1 MDIKVFTKMLKDKHF
16 TDYPKMNYKYG
27 DEFNAFL
34 GALEELYYKTL
45 PILDFDDN
53 NIVFIENHAAVNQ
66 SAVKLLLQ
74 SQDQHYGIKAAEDEI
89 VATSAI
95 ESIDFSRDSV
105 RKILKGMAPKD
116 EQENRILGIKHGL
129 EFIADTANKIT
140 EENLY
145 KLYMMT
151 VGDFL
156 IGDDKLL
163 EGNYY
168 RHDTVYIVSDRVE
181 HSGLD
186 YKKVPEFMKLLIEF
200 INAED
205 DINDLIKA
213 AIIHFYIAFVHPY
226 FDGNGRMAR
235 LVHLWFLIQKGY
247 QSALFIPFSS
257 QIEKSRKAY
266 YDAYTAI
273 EENKK
278 YSGKIDVTP
287 FILYFINNVYN
298 KMNEGS
304 AAVETLA
311 IYDEAVKDGKVTEK
325 ETKLWKFVLSFYGTE
340 EFSTK
345 QLEKDFGDAAYATIR
360 GFVLKFEDLGLFTSV
375 KYGSRVKYKVWSLNI
390 ASKADL

>member
-16 TDYPKMNYKYG
+16 TDYRQMKYKYG
-27 DEFNAFL
+27 EDFNAFL
-34 GALEELYYKTL
+34 QTLDELYYKAL
-45 PILDFDDN
+45 PISDFDGN
-53 NIVFIENHAAVNQ
+53 RIVFIENHAAINQ
-66 SAVKLLLQ
+66 NAVKLLLQ

-89 VATSAI
+89 IATSAI

-105 RKILKGMAPKD
+105 RRILKGMAPND
-116 EQENRILGIKHGL
+116 EQENRILGVKHGL
-129 EFIADTANKIT
+129 EFIADTGNKIT

-156 IGDDKLL
+156 TGDDKLL
-163 EGNYY
+163 DGNLY
-168 RHDTVYIVSDRVE
+168 RHDTVYVVSDRVE

-186 YKKVPEFMKLLIEF
+186 HKKVPEFMKSLIAF

-205 DINDLIKA
+205 GINDLIKA
-213 AIIHFYIAFVHPY
+213 AIIHFYIAYVHPY

-266 YDAYTAI
+266 YDAFTAV
-273 EENKK
+273 EENKN
-278 YSGKIDVTP
+278 YSGIIDVTP

-298 KMNEGS
+298 KINEGS
-304 AAVETLA
+304 AAVETLTA
-311 IYDEAVKDGKVTEK
+311 YEDAVKSGKVTEK
-325 ETKLWKFVLSFYGTE
+325 ETKLWKFVLSCYGTE

-345 QLEKDFGDAAYATIR
+345 RLEKDFGDAAYATIR
-360 GFVLKFEDLGLFTSV
+360 GFVLKFEELGLLSSV
-375 KYGSRVKYKVWSLNI
+375 KYGPRVKYKVI
-390 ASKADL
+390 K

>member
-1 MDIKVFTKMLKDKHF
+1 MDIKVFAKMLKDKHF
-16 TDYPKMNYKYG
+16 TDYQKMNYKYG
-27 DEFNAFL
+27 DDFNAFL
-34 GALEELYYKTL
+34 QTLEELYYKTL
-45 PILDFDDN
+45 PLLDFDDN

-129 EFIADTANKIT
+129 EFIADTTNKIT

-156 IGDDKLL
+156 TGDDELA
-163 EGNYY
+163 EGNFY
-168 RHDTVYIVSDRVE
+168 RHDTVYVVSDHVE

-186 YKKVPEFMKLLIEF
+186 YKKVPEFMKSLIAF
-200 INAED
+200 TNTDD

-213 AIIHFYIAFVHPY
+213 AIIHFYIAYVHPY

-287 FILYFINNVYN
+287 LILYFINNVYN

-304 AAVETLA
+304 TAVETLT
-311 IYDEAVKDGKVTEK
+311 IFDDAVKGGKVTEK
-325 ETKLWKFVLSFYGTE
+325 ETKLWKFVLSYYGTE

-360 GFVLKFEDLGLFTSV
+360 GFVLKFEDLGLLSSV
-375 KYGSRVKYKVWSLNI
+375 KYGPRVKYKI
-390 ASKADL
+390 IK

>member
-1 MDIKVFTKMLKDKHF
+1 MDIKIFTKMLKDKHF
-16 TDYPKMNYKYG
+16 TNYEKMKYIYG
-27 DEFNAFL
+27 KDFNDFL
-34 GALEELYYKTL
+34 KTLDDLYYKEL
-45 PILDFDDN
+45 PLCDFEDN
-53 NIVFIENHAAVNQ
+53 NIVFIENHASVNQ
-66 SAVKLLLQ
+66 NTVKLLLQ
-74 SQDQHYGIKAAEDEI
+74 SQDKHYGIKAAEDEI

-105 RKILKGMAPKD
+105 RKILKGYAPKD
-116 EQENRILGIKHGL
+116 EQESRILGVKNGL
-129 EFIADTANKIT
+129 EFIADTSNKIT

-156 IGDDKLL
+156 DGEDRLA
-163 EGNYY
+163 EGNFY
-168 RHDTVYIVSDRVE
+168 RHDTVYVVSDRVE

-186 YKKVPEFMKLLIEF
+186 CKRVPEFMRSLIEF
-200 INAED
+200 ANNDD

-247 QSALFIPFSS
+247 QSALFISFSS
-257 QIEKSRKAY
+257 RIEKSRKAY
-266 YDAYTAI
+266 YDAFTAV
-273 EENKK
+273 EQNKK

-287 FILYFINNVYN
+287 FVLYFINNVYN
-298 KMNEGS
+298 KMTDETTIT
-304 AAVETLA
+304 ETLTV
-311 IYDEAVKDGKVTEK
+311 YDNAVKDGKIPEK

-345 QLEKDFGDAAYATIR
+345 QLEKDFGNAAYATIR
-360 GFVLKFEDLGLFTSV
+360 GFVLKFEDLGLLSSV
-375 KYGSRVKYKVWSLNI
+375 KYGPRVKYKI
-390 ASKADL
+390 IK

>member
-16 TDYPKMNYKYG
+16 TDYRQMKYKYG
-27 DEFNAFL
+27 EDFNAFL
-34 GALEELYYKTL
+34 QTLEELYYKAL
-45 PILDFDDN
+45 PLSDFDGN
-53 NIVFIENHAAVNQ
+53 SIVFIENHAAINQ
-66 SAVKLLLQ
+66 NAVKLLLQ

-89 VATSAI
+89 IATSAI

-105 RKILKGMAPKD
+105 RRILKGMAPND
-116 EQENRILGIKHGL
+116 EQENRILGVKHGL

-156 IGDDKLL
+156 TGDDKLL
-163 EGNYY
+163 DSNLY
-168 RHDTVYIVSDRVE
+168 RHDTVYVVSDRVE

-186 YKKVPEFMKLLIEF
+186 HKKVPEFMKSLIAF

-213 AIIHFYIAFVHPY
+213 AIIHFYIAYVHPY

-235 LVHLWFLIQKGY
+235 LVHLWFLLQNGY

-266 YDAYTAI
+266 YDAFTAV
-273 EENKK
+273 EENKN

-298 KMNEGS
+298 KINEGS
-304 AAVETLA
+304 ATVETLTA
-311 IYDEAVKDGKVTEK
+311 YEDAVKSGKVTEK
-325 ETKLWKFVLSFYGTE
+325 ETKLWKFVLSCYGTE

-345 QLEKDFGDAAYATIR
+345 RLEKDFGDAAYATIR
-360 GFVLKFEDLGLFTSV
+360 GFVLKFEELGLLSSV
-375 KYGSRVKYKVWSLNI
+375 KYGPRVKYKVI
-390 ASKADL
+390 K

>member
-16 TDYPKMNYKYG
+16 TDYQKMHYKYG
-27 DEFNAFL
+27 EDFKAFL
-34 GALEELYYKTL
+34 QTLDEMYYKTL
-45 PILDFDDN
+45 PLSDFEGND
-53 NIVFIENHAAVNQ
+53 IVFIENHATVNQ
-66 SAVKLLLQ
+66 RAVKLLLQ
-74 SQDQHYGIKAAEDEI
+74 SRNKHYGIKSAEDEI

-105 RKILKGMAPKD
+105 RRILKGMAPND

-129 EFIADTANKIT
+129 EFIADTDNKIT

-156 IGDDKLL
+156 SDDDKLSD
-163 EGNYY
+163 GNLY

-186 YKKVPEFMKLLIEF
+186 YKKVPQFMRSLVAF
-200 INAED
+200 INAD
-205 DINDLIKA
+205 DDTNDLIKA
-213 AIIHFYIAFVHPY
+213 AIIHFYIAFVLPY
-226 FDGNGRMAR
+226 FDGNGRIAR
-235 LVHLWFLIQKGY
+235 LVHLWFLVQKGY

-257 QIEKSRKAY
+257 KIEKSRKAY

-273 EENKK
+273 EENKA

-287 FILYFINNVYN
+287 FILYFMNNVYN
-298 KMNEGS
+298 NMNEGS
-304 AAVETLA
+304 VDFETLTL
-311 IYDEAVKDGKVTEK
+311 YDDAVKNGKVTEK
-325 ETKLWKFVLSFYGTE
+325 ESKLWKFVLSFYGTE

-360 GFVLKFEDLGLFTSV
+360 GFVSKFEKLGLLSSA
-375 KYGSRVKYKVWSLNI
+375 KYGARVKYKVV
-390 ASKADL
+390 K

>member
-1 MDIKVFTKMLKDKHF
+1 MDIKLFTKMLKDKHF
-16 TDYPKMNYKYG
+16 TDYQKMKYKYG
-27 DEFNAFL
+27 EDFNAFL
-34 GALEELYYKTL
+34 QTIEELYYKPL
-45 PILDFDDN
+45 PLSDFDGN
-53 NIVFIENHAAVNQ
+53 ALVFIENHSAIKQN
-66 SAVKLLLQ
+66 AVKLLLQ

-105 RKILKGMAPKD
+105 RKILKGMAPND
-116 EQENRILGIKHGL
+116 EQESRILGIKHGL
-129 EFIADTANKIT
+129 DFIADTDNKIT

-151 VGDFL
+151 VGNFL
-156 IGDDKLL
+156 SGDDKLI
-163 EGNYY
+163 EGKLY
-168 RHDTVYIVSDRVE
+168 RHDTVYVVSDRVE

-186 YKKVPEFMKLLIEF
+186 YKKVPEFIKSLIAF
-200 INAED
+200 ANAED
-205 DINDLIKA
+205 DINDLVKA

-226 FDGNGRMAR
+226 FDGNGRIAR

-257 QIEKSRKAY
+257 KIEKSRKAY

-278 YSGKIDVTP
+278 ISGKIDVTP
-287 FILYFINNVYN
+287 FVLYFINNVYN
-298 KMNEGS
+298 KINEGS
-304 AAVETLA
+304 ATVEALTL
-311 IYDEAVKDGKVTEK
+311 YNDAVKCGKITEK
-325 ETKLWKFVLSFYGTE
+325 ETKLWKFVLSCYGTA

-360 GFVLKFEDLGLFTSV
+360 GFVLKFEDLGLLSSV
-375 KYGSRVKYKVWSLNI
+375 KYGPRVKYKVINQG
-390 ASKADL
+390 

>member
-1 MDIKVFTKMLKDKHF
+1 MDIRVFTEMLKDRHF
-16 TDYPKMNYKYG
+16 TDYQKMKYKYG
-27 DEFNAFL
+27 EDFHAFL
-34 GALEELYYKTL
+34 QTLEELYYTPL
-45 PILDFDDN
+45 PLADFDGN
-53 NIVFIENHAAVNQ
+53 NIVFIDNHATLSQ

-74 SQDQHYGIKAAEDEI
+74 SQDQHYGMKAAEDEI

-95 ESIDFSRDSV
+95 ENIDFSRDSV
-105 RKILKGMAPKD
+105 RRILKGMAPND
-116 EQENRILGIKHGL
+116 EQENRISGIKHGL
-129 EFIADTANKIT
+129 EFIADPANKIT

-156 IGDDKLL
+156 TGDDTLSD
-163 EGNYY
+163 GNYY
-168 RHDTVYIVSDRVE
+168 RHDTVYVVSDRIE
-181 HSGLD
+181 HVGLD
-186 YKKVPEFMKLLIEF
+186 CKKVPDFMKSLIAF
-200 INAED
+200 VHAQD
-205 DINDLIKA
+205 GMNDLLKA
-213 AIIHFYIAFVHPY
+213 SIIHFYFAFVHPY

-266 YDAYTAI
+266 YDAYTTI
-273 EENKK
+273 EKNKK
-278 YSGKIDVTP
+278 YSGKTDITP
-287 FILYFINNVYN
+287 FLLYFIDNVYN

-304 AAVETLA
+304 VAIETLTV
-311 IYDEAVKDGKVTEK
+311 YDHAVKNGKITEK

-360 GFVLKFEDLGLFTSV
+360 GFVLKFEDMGLLSSV
-375 KYGSRVKYKVWSLNI
+375 KYGPRVKYRIIK
-390 ASKADL
+390 

>member
-1 MDIKVFTKMLKDKHF
+1 MLL
-16 TDYPKMNYKYG
+16 YPCQIH
-27 DEFNAFL
+27 
-34 GALEELYYKTL
+34 L
-45 PILDFDDN
+45 PLLDFDGN

-66 SAVKLLLQ
+66 NTVKLLLQ
-74 SQDQHYGIKAAEDEI
+74 SQDRHYGIKAAENEI
-89 VATSAI
+89 IATSAI

-116 EQENRILGIKHGL
+116 EQENRILGIKQGL
-129 EFIADTANKIT
+129 EFIANTENKIT

-151 VGDFL
+151 VGNFL
-156 IGDDKLL
+156 SGDDKLEEDNL
-163 EGNYY
+163 Y
-168 RHDTVYIVSDRVE
+168 RNDTVYVVSDHIE

-186 YKKVPEFMKLLIEF
+186 CKKVPEFMKLLIAF
-200 INAED
+200 VNTED
-205 DINDLIKA
+205 NINDLIKA
-213 AIIHFYIAFVHPY
+213 SIIHFYIAFVHPY

-247 QSALFIPFSS
+247 QSSLFVSFSS

-266 YDAYTAI
+266 YDAYTDI

-304 AAVETLA
+304 ATVATLTV
-311 IYDEAVKDGKVTEK
+311 YDDAVKDGKITEK

-345 QLEKDFGDAAYATIR
+345 QLEKAFGDAAYATIR
-360 GFVLKFEDLGLFTSV
+360 GFVLKFEDIGLLSSV
-375 KYGSRVKYKVWSLNI
+375 KYGPRVKYKVI
-390 ASKADL
+390 K

>member
-1 MDIKVFTKMLKDKHF
+1 MDIKIFTKMLRDKHF
-16 TDYPKMNYKYG
+16 TDYQKMQYKYG
-27 DEFNAFL
+27 EDFNAFL
-34 GALEELYYKTL
+34 QTLEELYYKTL
-45 PILDFDDN
+45 LLLDFDDN

-66 SAVKLLLQ
+66 NAVKLLLQ
-74 SQDQHYGIKAAEDEI
+74 SQDGYYGIKAAEDEI

-129 EFIADTANKIT
+129 EFIADTSNKIT
-140 EENLY
+140 EENIF

-156 IGDDKLL
+156 TSDDKLA
-163 EGNYY
+163 EGNFY
-168 RHDTVYIVSDRVE
+168 RHDTVYVVSDHVE

-186 YKKVPEFMKLLIEF
+186 YKKVPEFMKSLIAF
-200 INAED
+200 VNAED
-205 DINDLIKA
+205 DINDLVKA

-226 FDGNGRMAR
+226 FDGNGRIAR

-257 QIEKSRKAY
+257 QIERSRKAY

-304 AAVETLA
+304 TAVETLTA
-311 IYDEAVKDGKVTEK
+311 YDDAVKDGKITEK
-325 ETKLWKFVLSFYGTE
+325 ETKLWKFVLSYYGTE

-360 GFVLKFEDLGLFTSV
+360 GFVLKFEDLGLLSSV
-375 KYGSRVKYKVWSLNI
+375 KYGPRVKYKVI
-390 ASKADL
+390 K

>member
-1 MDIKVFTKMLKDKHF
+1 MDIKIFTKMLKDKHF
-16 TDYPKMNYKYG
+16 IHYQKMQYKYG
-27 DEFNAFL
+27 EDFNAFL
-34 GALEELYYKTL
+34 EALEELYYKTL
-45 PILDFDDN
+45 PLLDFDDN

-66 SAVKLLLQ
+66 NAVKLLLQ
-74 SQDQHYGIKAAEDEI
+74 SRDGHYGIKAAEDEI

-105 RKILKGMAPKD
+105 HKILKGMAPKD

-129 EFIADTANKIT
+129 EFIADTSNKIT

-156 IGDDKLL
+156 TGDDKLL
-163 EGNYY
+163 DGNYY
-168 RHDTVYIVSDRVE
+168 RHDTVYVVSDRIE

-186 YKKVPEFMKLLIEF
+186 YKKVPMFMKKLIEF
-200 INAED
+200 VNAED

-226 FDGNGRMAR
+226 FDGNGRIAR

-266 YDAYTAI
+266 YDAYTTI

-278 YSGKIDVTP
+278 LSEKIDVTP

-304 AAVETLA
+304 ATVEILSVYDDA
-311 IYDEAVKDGKVTEK
+311 IKDGKITEK
-325 ETKLWKFVLSFYGTE
+325 ETKLWKFVLSYYGTE
-340 EFSTK
+340 AFSTK

-360 GFVLKFEDLGLFTSV
+360 GFVLKFQDLGLLSSV
-375 KYGSRVKYKVWSLNI
+375 KYGQRVKYKI
-390 ASKADL
+390 ANTNL

>member
-1 MDIKVFTKMLKDKHF
+1 MLKDKHF
-16 TDYPKMNYKYG
+16 TDYQKMKYKYG
-27 DEFNAFL
+27 EDFNAFL
-34 GALEELYYKTL
+34 QTLEELYYKTL
-45 PILDFDDN
+45 PLLDFDCN

-66 SAVKLLLQ
+66 SAIKLLLQ

-145 KLYMMT
+145 TLYMMT
-151 VGDFL
+151 VGNFL
-156 IGDDKLL
+156 KGDDKLA
-163 EGNYY
+163 EGNFY
-168 RHDTVYIVSDRVE
+168 RHDTVYVVSDHIE

-186 YKKVPEFMKLLIEF
+186 YKKVPEFMKSLIAF
-200 INAED
+200 VNAED
-205 DINDLIKA
+205 DTNDLVKA

-304 AAVETLA
+304 TTVETLTV
-311 IYDEAVKDGKVTEK
+311 YDDAVKDGKLPEK
-325 ETKLWKFVLSFYGTE
+325 ESKLWKFVLSYYGTE

-360 GFVLKFEDLGLFTSV
+360 GFVLKFEDLGLLSSV
-375 KYGSRVKYKVWSLNI
+375 KYGPRVKYKVI
-390 ASKADL
+390 K

>member
-16 TDYPKMNYKYG
+16 TDYQKMQYKYG
-27 DEFNAFL
+27 EDFKAFL
-34 GALEELYYKTL
+34 QTLDEMYYKTL
-45 PILDFDDN
+45 PLSDFEGND
-53 NIVFIENHAAVNQ
+53 IVFIENHATVNQ
-66 SAVKLLLQ
+66 RAVKLLLQ
-74 SQDQHYGIKAAEDEI
+74 SRNKHYGIKSAEDEI

-105 RKILKGMAPKD
+105 RRILKGMAPND
-116 EQENRILGIKHGL
+116 EQENRILGVKHGL
-129 EFIADTANKIT
+129 EFIADTDNKIT

-156 IGDDKLL
+156 SDDDKLSD
-163 EGNYY
+163 GNLY

-181 HSGLD
+181 HSDLD
-186 YKKVPEFMKLLIEF
+186 YKKVPQFMKSLVAF

-205 DINDLIKA
+205 DTNDLIKA
-213 AIIHFYIAFVHPY
+213 SIIHFYIAFVHPY
-226 FDGNGRMAR
+226 FDGNGRIAR

-247 QSALFIPFSS
+247 HSALFIPFSS
-257 QIEKSRKAY
+257 KIEKSRKAY

-273 EENKK
+273 EENKT
-278 YSGKIDVTP
+278 YSGKVDVTP

-298 KMNEGS
+298 NMNEDS
-304 AAVETLA
+304 AGFETLTL
-311 IYDEAVKDGKVTEK
+311 YDDAVKKGKVTEK
-325 ETKLWKFVLSFYGTE
+325 ESKLWKFVLSYYGTE

-360 GFVLKFEDLGLFTSV
+360 GFVLKFEELGLFSSA
-375 KYGSRVKYKVWSLNI
+375 KYGVRVKYRVVK
-390 ASKADL
+390 